1 MFRAYPLPIEQSR
14 ESLNPLQPGNPNFK
28 KLLVDGTVTPLPEQY
43 MLSIN
48 NGIKHFSLRSIQSCL
63 LDDCLDFIPKL
74 LNEVGRYKPTLDEH
88 QKIKKFVE
96 LYLGKLKTC
105 RPKEYKE
112 SQRKFKYLC
121 E

>member
-1 MFRAYPLPIEQSR
+1 MHRVYPLLIEQSR
-14 ESLNPLQPGNPNFK
+14 ASLNPLQPGNPSFK
-28 KLLVDGTVTPLPEQY
+28 KLLADGTVAPLPEQY
-43 MLSIN
+43 MLPIN
-48 NGIKHFSLRSIQSCL
+48 NGIEFFSLRSIQSSR
-63 LDDCLDFIPKL
+63 LDNWLDFIPKL

-96 LYLGKLKTC
+96 LYLDKLKTS
-105 RPKEYKE
+105 RPKEHKE